1 MRGKIQYLIYL
12 IPLLIT
18 SLVEGFIQIG
28 DIDEGRG
35 QLYVPLLA
43 VFPFVYL
50 LQGMLITKYGGGLLM
65 AGIITS
71 FVYLSATFLFLNYV
85 PFLYVFLTNTLI
97 FLGAVIFGYI
107 MGRKQS

>member
-28 DIDEGRG
+28 EIDEGRG

-50 LQGMLITKYGGGLLM
+50 IQAMLITKYDGSLLM
-65 AGIITS
+65 VGIITS
-71 FVYLSATFLFLNYV
+71 FVYLSTTFLFLNYV
-85 PFLYVFLTNTLI
+85 PFFYVFLTNTLI
-97 FLGAVIFGYI
+97 FLGAVIFDFI
-107 MGRKQS
+107 MRRKRS